1 MIGMKVYTTQNT
13 SKMAT
18 ILDYNQDIA
27 PFKQEYFP
35 MLVGDRAFDQAM
47 SYRQDV
53 LMPMQQ
59 QIMKLKQE
67 DLAFKQQKLAFRKQR
82 NELRMERESNSSI
95 PMIDNRLREIRTS
108 EATPMEKREAFTDFA
123 MNNIGLINTN
133 PTISSLFRYQD
144 KLLES
149 QMASDAKLR
158 QNEMKIRNT
167 AANDYRQGTLRT
179 GFYDENVYKGI
190 LAGDVSDQ
198 QVSKVLSDITRIN
211 KLEEEAS
218 KKKDAPDFTKEAAE
232 DTIKRLQSLS
242 YEDKPLLDSDGKE
255 TREVYQSLDTA
266 DYDEFIDDL
275 VRLRGEPLKSGR
287 AQAIADFPIE
297 KSRELVQEIRD
308 IAYTRID
315 FSQLGRDSLTTPKA
329 DEERDN
335 VTSAFFG
342 QPE

>member
-1 MIGMKVYTTQNT
+1 MIDY
-13 SKMAT
+13 SK
-18 ILDYNQDIA
+18 DIA
-27 PFKQEYFP
+27 TLYQNYFP
-35 MLVGDRAFDQAM
+35 TLAGERGFDQSM
-47 SYRQDV
+47 DFHNKV
-53 LMPMQQ
+53 LMPMHMQT
-59 QIMKLKQE
+59 MKLKQQ

-82 NELRMERESNSSI
+82 NELRMEREANKSI
-95 PMIDNRLREIRTS
+95 PMIDDRLREIRTS
-108 EATPMEKREAFTDFA
+108 EATPIEKREAFTDFA

-133 PTISSLFRYQD
+133 PTISSLFNYQD
-144 KLLES
+144 KLLAS
-149 QMASDAKLR
+149 QMSSDAKLR

-179 GFYDENVYKGI
+179 GLYDENVYKGI
-190 LAGDVSDQ
+190 LAGDISDQ
-198 QVSKVLSDITRIN
+198 QVSKVLSDIARVN
-211 KLEEEAS
+211 KLEAEAS

-232 DTIKRLQSLS
+232 DTIKRLQSVS
-242 YEDKPLLDSDGKE
+242 FEDRPVLDSDGKT
-255 TREVYQSLDTA
+255 TRESYQALDTA

-287 AQAIADFPIE
+287 AQATADFPLE

-329 DEERDN
+329 DAERGN

>member
-1 MIGMKVYTTQNT
+1 MI
-13 SKMAT
+13 
-18 ILDYNQDIA
+18 DYNKDIA
-27 PFKQEYFP
+27 TLYQNYFP
-35 MLVGDRAFDQAM
+35 TLVGERGFDQSM
-47 SYRQDV
+47 DFHNKV

-59 QIMKLKQE
+59 QTMKLEQ
-67 DLAFKQQKLAFRKQR
+67 DNLAFKRQKLAFRKQR
-82 NELRMERESNSSI
+82 NELRMEREANKSI

-108 EATPMEKREAFTDFA
+108 ETTPMEKREAFTDFA

-133 PTISSLFRYQD
+133 PTISSLFSYQD

-179 GFYDENVYKGI
+179 GLYDENVYKGV

-198 QVSKVLSDITRIN
+198 QVSDILSKIARA
-211 KLEEEAS
+211 KELEEEAS
-218 KKKDAPDFTKEAAE
+218 KKKDSPDFTKEAAE
-232 DTIKRLQSLS
+232 DTIKRLQSVS
-242 YEDKPLLDSDGKE
+242 FDEKPVMDSDGKV
-255 TREVYQSLDTA
+255 TRDVYLALDTA

-287 AQAIADFPIE
+287 AQATADFPLE
-297 KSRELVQEIRD
+297 KSRELIQEIRD

-315 FSQLGRDSLTTPKA
+315 FSQLGQDSLTTPKA

-342 QPE
+342 QPD

>member
-1 MIGMKVYTTQNT
+1 MI
-13 SKMAT
+13 
-18 ILDYNQDIA
+18 DYNKDIA
-27 PFKQEYFP
+27 TLYQNYFP
-35 MLVGDRAFDQAM
+35 TLVGERGFDQSM
-47 SYRQDV
+47 DFHNEV
-53 LMPMQQ
+53 LMPMRMQT
-59 QIMKLKQE
+59 MKLKQE
-67 DLAFKQQKLAFRKQR
+67 DLAFKRQKLAFRKQR

-95 PMIDNRLREIRTS
+95 PMIDDRLREIRTS

-133 PTISSLFRYQD
+133 PTISSLFSYQD
-144 KLLES
+144 KLLQS

-158 QNEMKIRNT
+158 QDETKMRNT
-167 AANDYRQGTLRT
+167 FANDYRQGTLRT
-179 GFYDENVYKGI
+179 GLYDENVYKGI

-198 QVSKVLSDITRIN
+198 QVSDILSKIARV
-211 KLEEEAS
+211 KELEEEAS

-232 DTIKRLQSLS
+232 DTIKRLQSVS
-242 YEDKPLLDSDGKE
+242 FDEKSVMDSDGKV
-255 TREVYQSLDTA
+255 TRDVYLSLDTA